1 MHFRPRI
8 FFSPLPIIYIVS
20 FFFTLHAAVPV
31 YINSSFL
38 STLISEKYVG
48 LIYSVAALLAIIALI
63 LIPRLLKLVGDY
75 FATLLFI
82 VLEIV
87 ALIGIAFLE
96 DANLIIA
103 LFIISS
109 ALITL
114 ISFDFDLI
122 VEGFSKNAST
132 GSIRGLYLTFA
143 NVAWIIAPTLAAL
156 LLAND
161 AYWRVYLAAAII
173 FIPGLFI
180 FAGRLE
186 SFKDPLYRML
196 HFRRAFAI
204 VWHDKNLRYIFSI
217 SFLLQFFFTLMVIY
231 TPLYLHEYIG
241 FEWKE
246 IGPMFSIMLIPFLLL
261 EAPLGHLADK
271 ILGEKELLIAGF
283 FMMALATGAIYFFA
297 AHSFALWATI
307 LFMTRVGAAC
317 VEVMTETY
325 FFKKVS
331 AGDAA
336 IIGLNRSVRPFAG
349 LIGPLVATGILVVA
363 ALPSLFLALAVLMLF
378 GIPLAAALKDTR

>member
-63 LIPRLLKLVGDY
+63 
-75 FATLLFI
+75 
-82 VLEIV
+82 
-87 ALIGIAFLE
+87 
-96 DANLIIA
+96 
-103 LFIISS
+103 IISS

-143 NVAWIIAPTLAAL
+143 NVAWIIAPTLAAF

-196 HFRRAFAI
+196 HFIKTFP
-204 VWHDKNLRYIFSI
+204 IF
-217 SFLLQFFFTLMVIY
+217 
-231 TPLYLHEYIG
+231 
-241 FEWKE
+241 
-246 IGPMFSIMLIPFLLL
+246 
-261 EAPLGHLADK
+261 
-271 ILGEKELLIAGF
+271 
-283 FMMALATGAIYFFA
+283 
-297 AHSFALWATI
+297 
-307 LFMTRVGAAC
+307 
-317 VEVMTETY
+317 
-325 FFKKVS
+325 
-331 AGDAA
+331 
-336 IIGLNRSVRPFAG
+336 
-349 LIGPLVATGILVVA
+349 
-363 ALPSLFLALAVLMLF
+363 
-378 GIPLAAALKDTR
+378 

>member
-38 STLISEKYVG
+38 STLISEKYVV

-96 DANLIIA
+96 DANLII
-103 LFIISS
+103 ISS

-143 NVAWIIAPTLAAL
+143 NVAWIIAQTLAAL
-156 LLAND
+156 LL
-161 AYWRVYLAAAII
+161 
-173 FIPGLFI
+173 
-180 FAGRLE
+180 
-186 SFKDPLYRML
+186 
-196 HFRRAFAI
+196 
-204 VWHDKNLRYIFSI
+204 
-217 SFLLQFFFTLMVIY
+217 
-231 TPLYLHEYIG
+231 
-241 FEWKE
+241 
-246 IGPMFSIMLIPFLLL
+246 
-261 EAPLGHLADK
+261 
-271 ILGEKELLIAGF
+271 
-283 FMMALATGAIYFFA
+283 
-297 AHSFALWATI
+297 
-307 LFMTRVGAAC
+307 
-317 VEVMTETY
+317 
-325 FFKKVS
+325 
-331 AGDAA
+331 
-336 IIGLNRSVRPFAG
+336 
-349 LIGPLVATGILVVA
+349 
-363 ALPSLFLALAVLMLF
+363 
-378 GIPLAAALKDTR
+378 

>member
-82 VLEIV
+82 
-87 ALIGIAFLE
+87 
-96 DANLIIA
+96 A

-143 NVAWIIAPTLAAL
+143 NVAWIIAQTLAAL

-186 SFKDPLYRML
+186 SLKDPLCRML

-204 VWHDKNLRYIFSI
+204 VW
-217 SFLLQFFFTLMVIY
+217 
-231 TPLYLHEYIG
+231 EG
-241 FEWKE
+241 
-246 IGPMFSIMLIPFLLL
+246 
-261 EAPLGHLADK
+261 
-271 ILGEKELLIAGF
+271 
-283 FMMALATGAIYFFA
+283 
-297 AHSFALWATI
+297 
-307 LFMTRVGAAC
+307 
-317 VEVMTETY
+317 
-325 FFKKVS
+325 
-331 AGDAA
+331 
-336 IIGLNRSVRPFAG
+336 
-349 LIGPLVATGILVVA
+349 
-363 ALPSLFLALAVLMLF
+363 
-378 GIPLAAALKDTR
+378 